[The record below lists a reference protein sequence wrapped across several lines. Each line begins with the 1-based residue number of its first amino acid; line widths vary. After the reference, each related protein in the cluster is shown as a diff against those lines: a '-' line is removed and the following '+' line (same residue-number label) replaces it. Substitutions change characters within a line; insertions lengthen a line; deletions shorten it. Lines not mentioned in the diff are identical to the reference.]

1 LNRSESSPSLGA
13 EASPSLFGPFQVRV
27 DPWEVDYGSETPLEP
42 HDDKPDEDV
51 LVDVELPP
59 NQWAPLNPGPVRSPG
74 RVFFVDGV
82 RRLETRLVVSNN
94 GQLFHGGFGSFAVGS
109 VEVRPGRA
117 SFGEN
122 DLGREVIL
130 GSGKNLP
137 RDVAVRPNLVYAA
150 RSAKETEPDAP
161 LRTIQANM
169 RRAEFHLARRLT
181 DLADT
186 LVVTD
191 GPLGVGGKGN
201 AIGLIKRIS
210 ELYLPNNLL
219 AVLTGLPA
227 GTRTPL
233 FAIRSRNRHFDRLA
247 WFLRL
252 APLLPGESELH
263 GLVRLEV
270 AESVGAPEARFLAD
284 LTAVLLPR
292 FAPPR
297 ARDPRSPQNLLPI
310 GALEQQLRHA
320 LGDQRLVRRW
330 IQTLVARETSHA
342 RP

>member
-1 LNRSESSPSLGA
+1 MPG
-13 EASPSLFGPFQVRV
+13 LFGPFRVRV
-27 DPWEVDYGSETPLEP
+27 DPWEVDYGCETPLEP
-42 HDDKPDEDV
+42 LDGEADEDV
-51 LVDVELPP
+51 VLDVELPP
-59 NQWAPLNPGPVRSPG
+59 DQWTPLNPGPVPG
-74 RVFFVDGV
+74 PERLYFVDGV
-82 RRLETRLVVSNN
+82 RRLETRLVVNSD
-94 GQLFHGGFGSFAVGS
+94 GRLLHGGFGSFAVGC

-117 SFGEN
+117 AFG
-122 DLGREVIL
+122 DQGLGREVVL
-130 GSGKNLP
+130 GSGQRLP
-137 RDVAVRPNLVYAA
+137 RDVAVRPHVVYAA

-161 LRTIQANM
+161 LRAIQDNM
-169 RRAEFHLARRLT
+169 RRAEVRLARRLA

-191 GPLGVGGKGN
+191 GPLGAEGKGN
-201 AIGLIKRIS
+201 AVGLIKRIS
-210 ELYLPNNLL
+210 ELYLPGCLL
-219 AVLTGLPA
+219 GVLTRLPA

-233 FAIRSRNRHFDRLA
+233 FAIRARGRRFHRLA

-252 APLLPGESELH
+252 AAVWPGESELH

-270 AESVGAPEARFLAD
+270 AESVGREGARFLAD
-284 LTAVLLPR
+284 LTTVLLPR

-297 ARDPRSPQNLLPI
+297 GRDPRSPQNLLPV

-330 IQTLVARETSHA
+330 IQTLVTREATTHA

>member
-1 LNRSESSPSLGA
+1 MPG
-13 EASPSLFGPFQVRV
+13 LFGPFRVRV

-42 HDDKPDEDV
+42 LDDQPDEDV
-51 LVDVELPP
+51 VIDIELPP
-59 NQWAPLNPGPVRSPG
+59 DRWTPLNPRPVRAPE
-74 RVFFVDGV
+74 RVYFVDGV
-82 RRLETRLVVSNN
+82 RRLESRLVVSNN
-94 GQLFHGGFGSFAVGS
+94 GQLLHGGFGSFAVGC
-109 VEVRPGRA
+109 VEVRPDRA
-117 SFGEN
+117 AFGEK

-130 GSGKNLP
+130 GSGQRLP
-137 RDVAVRPNLVYAA
+137 QDVAVRPSLVYAA
-150 RSAKETEPDAP
+150 RSAKEAEPDAP

-169 RRAEFHLARRLT
+169 RRAEFRLARRLT

-191 GPLGVGGKGN
+191 GPLGAGGKGN
-201 AIGLIKRIS
+201 AVGLIKRIS
-210 ELYLPNNLL
+210 ELYLPNSLL
-219 AVLTGLPA
+219 PVLTRLPA

-233 FAIRSRNRHFDRLA
+233 FAIRARNQHFDRLA

-252 APLLPGESELH
+252 ASVLPGESELH

-270 AESVGAPEARFLAD
+270 AESVGAAGAGLLAD

-292 FAPPR
+292 FAPSR
-297 ARDPRSPQNLLPI
+297 GRDPRSPQNLLPI

-330 IQTLVARETSHA
+330 IQVLVAQEATHA
-342 RP
+342 

>member
-1 LNRSESSPSLGA
+1 V
-13 EASPSLFGPFQVRV
+13 PSLFGPFQVRV

-42 HDDKPDEDV
+42 LDDKPDEDV
-51 LVDVELPP
+51 ILDVELPP
-59 NQWAPLNPGPVRSPG
+59 GQWAPLNPGPVRSPE
-74 RVFFVDGV
+74 RVYFVDGV
-82 RRLETRLVVSNN
+82 RRLETRLVVNN
-94 GQLFHGGFGSFAVGS
+94 DGRVLHGGFGSFAVGC

-117 SFGEN
+117 TFGDK
-122 DLGREVIL
+122 DLGREVVL
-130 GSGKNLP
+130 GSGQRLP
-137 RDVAVRPNLVYAA
+137 QDVPVRPNLVYTA
-150 RSAKETEPDAP
+150 RSAKEAEPDAP

-169 RRAEFHLARRLT
+169 RRAEVRLARRLA

-191 GPLGVGGKGN
+191 GPLGVEGKGN
-201 AIGLIKRIS
+201 AVGLIKRIS
-210 ELYLPNNLL
+210 ELYLPNCMLP
-219 AVLTGLPA
+219 VLIKLPA

-233 FAIRSRNRHFDRLA
+233 FAIRAKTRRFDRLA

-252 APLLPGESELH
+252 APVLPGESELH

-270 AESVGAPEARFLAD
+270 AESLGSPGARLLAD
-284 LTAVLLPR
+284 LTVILLPR
-292 FAPPR
+292 FAPPPG
-297 ARDPRSPQNLLPI
+297 RDPRSPQNLLPI

-330 IQTLVARETSHA
+330 IETLIAREATHA

>member
-1 LNRSESSPSLGA
+1 M
-13 EASPSLFGPFQVRV
+13 PSLFGSFQVRV
-27 DPWEVDYGSETPLEP
+27 DPWDVDYGSETPLEP
-42 HDDKPDEDV
+42 LDDKPDEDIV
-51 LVDVELPP
+51 LDVEMPP
-59 NQWAPLNPGPVRSPG
+59 DQWRPLNPGPVRAPE
-74 RVFFVDGV
+74 RLFFVDGV
-82 RRLETRLVVSNN
+82 RRLETRLVVNNN
-94 GQLFHGGFGSFAVGS
+94 GQLLHGGFGSFAVGC

-117 SFGEN
+117 TFGDQ

-130 GSGKNLP
+130 GSGQRLP
-137 RDVAVRPNLVYAA
+137 QDVTLRPNLIYAA
-150 RSAKETEPDAP
+150 RSAKQSEPDAP

-169 RRAEFHLARRLT
+169 RRAEFRLARRLT

-191 GPLGVGGKGN
+191 GPLGAEGKGN
-201 AIGLIKRIS
+201 AVGLIKRIS
-210 ELYLPNNLL
+210 QLYLPSCLL
-219 AVLTGLPA
+219 PVLTSLPA
-227 GTRTPL
+227 GTRTPV
-233 FAIRSRNRHFDRLA
+233 FAIRAVSRRFNRLA

-252 APLLPGESELH
+252 ASVLPGESELH

-270 AESVGAPEARFLAD
+270 AESVGAAGARFLAD

-297 ARDPRSPQNLLPI
+297 ARDPRSPQNLLPV

-330 IQTLVARETSHA
+330 IQTLVAREATCA
-342 RP
+342 KP

>member
-1 LNRSESSPSLGA
+1 MPG
-13 EASPSLFGPFQVRV
+13 LFDPFRVRV

-42 HDDKPDEDV
+42 LDDKPDEDV
-51 LVDVELPP
+51 VLDVELPP
-59 NQWAPLNPGPVRSPG
+59 DRWTPLNPGPVSSPG
-74 RVFFVDGV
+74 RVYFVDGV
-82 RRLETRLVVSNN
+82 RRLETRLVVNN
-94 GQLFHGGFGSFAVGS
+94 DGQLLHGGFGSFAVGC

-117 SFGEN
+117 SFGEK
-122 DLGREVIL
+122 DLGREVVL
-130 GSGKNLP
+130 GLGQHLP
-137 RDVAVRPNLVYAA
+137 QDVAVRPNMVYAA
-150 RSAKETEPDAP
+150 RSTKEAEPDAP

-169 RRAEFHLARRLT
+169 RRAEFRLARRLT

-191 GPLGVGGKGN
+191 GPLGAEGKGN
-201 AIGLIKRIS
+201 AVGLIKRIS
-210 ELYLPNNLL
+210 ELYLPSYLL
-219 AVLTGLPA
+219 PVLARLPA

-233 FAIRSRNRHFDRLA
+233 FAIRATNHRFDRLA

-252 APLLPGESELH
+252 APVLPGESELH

-270 AESVGAPEARFLAD
+270 AESVGAAGTRLLAD

-292 FAPPR
+292 YAPPR
-297 ARDPRSPQNLLPI
+297 GRDPRSPQNLLPI

-330 IQTLVARETSHA
+330 IQTLVAREATHA